1 MLQYLE
7 KTFNLDLSTLRTAM
21 AGHVFGLIATLV
33 IGFLL
38 AKVITLAVDKTLSKL
53 PLEKTL
59 YRFIRSVVR
68 IVVYFIWILE
78 VASRCGLDAKYL
90 VTLASVLSAAFAL
103 AAQGSLSNLFGGVLL
118 LVSKP
123 FLVGDYVIAGGVEGT
138 VLQIGLLNTQIN
150 TLDNKRISVPNS
162 TISSA
167 TITNCSTEGKRRVD
181 LTFSASYD
189 NDTDQVKRALM
200 EAVSEVDKIVNDPI
214 PPFIRVSEYGQSGIN
229 YVVKVWCLTSD
240 YWEVYYDLL
249 EKVKESFDRNGVEM
263 PYNHVVIQM
272 EK

>member
-1 MLQYLE
+1 MLKFLE
-7 KTFNLDLSTLRTAM
+7 QTLDIDLSAVRTAM

-38 AKVITLAVDKTLSKL
+38 AKLIILAVDKTLAKL

-68 IVVYFIWILE
+68 IVVYFIWALE

-103 AAQGSLSNLFGGVLL
+103 AAQGSLSNLFGGILL

-150 TLDNKRISVPNS
+150 TVDNKRINVPNS

-181 LTFSASYD
+181 LTFYASYD
-189 NDTDQVKRALM
+189 NTADEVKRAIL
-200 EAVSEVDKIVNDPI
+200 EAVAEIDQIVNDPI
-214 PPFIRVSEYGQSGIN
+214 PPFIRVAEYGDSGIG
-229 YVVKVWCLTSD
+229 YVVRVWCMTAD
-240 YWEVYYDLL
+240 YWGVYYDLM

-263 PYNHVVIQM
+263 PYNHMVIQM
-272 EK
+272 ER

>member
-1 MLQYLE
+1 MLKFLE
-7 KTFNLDLSTLRTAM
+7 KTLDVDLSTLRTAM
-21 AGHVFGLIATLV
+21 AGHVFGIIATLI
-33 IGFLL
+33 IGFLVVKL
-38 AKVITLAVDKTLSKL
+38 IILAVDKTLSKL

-59 YRFIRSVVR
+59 YRFVHSVVR
-68 IVVYFIWILE
+68 IIVYFIWILE

-123 FLVGDYVIAGGVEGT
+123 FLVGDYVIAGGVEGM

-181 LTFSASYD
+181 LTFYASYD
-189 NDTDQVKRALM
+189 NSADQVKRAIL
-200 EAVSEVDKIVNDPI
+200 EAVAQVDRIINDPI
-214 PPFIRVSEYGQSGIN
+214 PPFIRVTGYGQSGIG
-229 YVVKVWCLTSD
+229 YAVKVWCLTSD
-240 YWEVYYDLL
+240 YWDVYYDLM
-249 EKVKESFDRNGVEM
+249 ENVKDSFDRNGVEM
-263 PYNHVVIQM
+263 PYNHMVIQM
-272 EK
+272 ER

>member
-1 MLQYLE
+1 MLKFLE
-7 KTFNLDLSTLRTAM
+7 KTLDVDLSTLRTAM
-21 AGHVFGLIATLV
+21 AGHVFGIIATLV

-38 AKVITLAVDKTLSKL
+38 VKLIILAVDKTLSKL

-59 YRFIRSVVR
+59 YRFIHSVVR
-68 IVVYFIWILE
+68 IIVYFIWILE

-150 TLDNKRISVPNS
+150 TRTTSVSVSPTAPS
-162 TISSA
+162 PAPPSPTA
-167 TITNCSTEGKRRVD
+167 PPRE
-181 LTFSASYD
+181 
-189 NDTDQVKRALM
+189 NDGW
-200 EAVSEVDKIVNDPI
+200 I
-214 PPFIRVSEYGQSGIN
+214 
-229 YVVKVWCLTSD
+229 
-240 YWEVYYDLL
+240 
-249 EKVKESFDRNGVEM
+249 
-263 PYNHVVIQM
+263 
-272 EK
+272 